1 MKKLHIS
8 EAIYME
14 STMKSGCIRNYWNYQ
29 CYLKRIPGQ
38 TLSFSFCSENLSSVI
53 PLFSY
58 FHFTLNKYEESYI
71 PKQNKGTEWA
81 HQNTSGQKLQRDI
94 LEDFM
99 WSDSE
104 IP

>member
-1 MKKLHIS
+1 M
-8 EAIYME
+8 
-14 STMKSGCIRNYWNYQ
+14 
-29 CYLKRIPGQ
+29 
-38 TLSFSFCSENLSSVI
+38 I

-81 HQNTSGQKLQRDI
+81 HQNTSGQKLQRGI

-99 WSDSE
+99 QSDSE
-104 IP
+104 SP

>member
-1 MKKLHIS
+1 MLLKKS
-8 EAIYME
+8 
-14 STMKSGCIRNYWNYQ
+14 SWSN
-29 CYLKRIPGQ
+29 
-38 TLSFSFCSENLSSVI
+38 SFSFYSGNLSSVI

-81 HQNTSGQKLQRDI
+81 HQNTSGQKLQRGI

-104 IP
+104 NP

>member
-1 MKKLHIS
+1 MYQKLLKLPVLFKKSSWSNPLIFFLQW
-8 EAIYME
+8 E
-14 STMKSGCIRNYWNYQ
+14 
-29 CYLKRIPGQ
+29 LK
-38 TLSFSFCSENLSSVI
+38 FWI

-81 HQNTSGQKLQRDI
+81 HQNTSGQKLQRGI